1 MIEAGSKRV
10 FSTSQPILENTR
22 SRVALYLVGVFS
34 RRIMRSTHANNRV
47 INELWDRVQKIRG
60 PSQAILQ
67 QSLVCSDLLVNEMLL
82 KSKGPALLNSD
93 TRRTTEEHFRRL
105 HNILLVYF
113 VFRFQAKY
121 PTLCEDLRAALVDV
135 VDARTLA
142 HDVFDKCLIRSAS
155 PAEPTPL
162 GELRI
167 AKCRPS
173 ESEGQHSGESTRS
186 NGNQGLSN
194 TAVGLIWRKVTIAIG
209 AGNPENLEQVAWF
222 AVIVSRLYSSAEE
235 RIEAKFRAGAGLLW
249 RQFQAVL

>member
-10 FSTSQPILENTR
+10 FPANREPVLEDTR
-22 SRVALYLVGVFS
+22 SRVALYLVDVFS
-34 RRIMRSTHANNRV
+34 RRITRPTQANNRV
-47 INELWDRVQKIRG
+47 IIELWNRVQKRRG

-67 QSLVCSDLLVNEMLL
+67 QLLVCSDLLVKEILL
-82 KSKGPALLNSD
+82 KTKVPSLLHSD

-105 HNILLVYF
+105 HHILLVYF
-113 VFRFQAKY
+113 VLRFHANY
-121 PTLCEDLRAALVDV
+121 PTLGEDLRAALVDV

-155 PAEPTPL
+155 PAELTPL
-162 GELRI
+162 GELQI

-173 ESEGQHSGESTRS
+173 ESEGQHGRESTQS
-186 NGNQGLSN
+186 NENNGLSN
-194 TAVGLIWRKVTIAIG
+194 TAVGLIWRQLTIAIG

-235 RIEAKFRAGAGLLW
+235 RIEAKFRAGDGLLW
-249 RQFQAVL
+249 